1 MRKRIVSL
9 LMALVMIL
17 SLVPTTV
24 FAEDGTTGSLGSV
37 HVTVENT
44 TFTQAVTNASGNP
57 VEPAWTGTLVDN
69 YRES

>member
-24 FAEDGTTGSLGSV
+24 FAEDGTTENLGTVHRGKHHVHGSHSKWK
-37 HVTVENT
+37 
-44 TFTQAVTNASGNP
+44 NAC
-57 VEPAWTGTLVDN
+57 VD
-69 YRES
+69 RHKGGHRRLP